1 MTWQRRGPRLVAP
14 RLAVHQPLYAPI
26 SALCHG
32 LKAAHLMRIF
42 ITGHKGQLG
51 RALHQAFQDHDL
63 ALADLPEADITSAA
77 QTIQTIADFRPDLVL
92 HPAALTD
99 TVACQRDPDLAY
111 RVNALGTRNV
121 ALGCQRAS
129 AVLLQISTNE
139 VFDGQQS
146 DPYLEWDSTHAL
158 SVYAQSK
165 LAGEWYVQRLL
176 QRYYIVR
183 IAWLYGNG
191 PSSFVNKVLQWAQ
204 TNRELRIATD
214 EVATPTYVPDL
225 VAAIASLVQQPVYGV
240 YHFTNSGS
248 CSRLQWAQRIL
259 AQAGRSDVT
268 LLPARLADFPSAA
281 PKPAYSVLR
290 NFCGQ
295 DLGITLRP
303 WEDALQDYF
312 RVLAG

>member
-1 MTWQRRGPRLVAP
+1 
-14 RLAVHQPLYAPI
+14 
-26 SALCHG
+26 
-32 LKAAHLMRIF
+32 MRIF

-63 ALADLPEADITSAA
+63 ALADLPEADITNAA
-77 QTIQTIADFRPDLVL
+77 QTIQAIADFRPDLVL

-99 TVACQRDPDLAY
+99 TAACQRDPDLAY
-111 RVNALGTRNV
+111 RVNALGARNV
-121 ALGCQRAS
+121 ALGCQRTGATM
-129 AVLLQISTNE
+129 LQISTNE
-139 VFDGQQS
+139 VFDGQKTE
-146 DPYLEWDSTHAL
+146 PYLEWDDTRAL
-158 SVYAQSK
+158 SIYAQSK

-191 PSSFVNKVLQWAQ
+191 PSSFVTKVLQWAQ
-204 TNRELRIATD
+204 SNRELRAVAD

-225 VAAIASLVQQPVYGV
+225 AAAIVSLVHQPVYGV
-240 YHFTNSGS
+240 YHLTNSGS

-259 AQAGRSDVT
+259 ALAGRGDVNV
-268 LLPARLADFPSAA
+268 LPARMADFPSAV

-295 DLGITLRP
+295 NLGITLRP

-312 RVLAG
+312 RALAG

>member
-1 MTWQRRGPRLVAP
+1 
-14 RLAVHQPLYAPI
+14 
-26 SALCHG
+26 
-32 LKAAHLMRIF
+32 MRIF
-42 ITGHKGQLG
+42 LTGHKGQLG
-51 RALHQAFQDHDL
+51 RALHRAFSEHDL
-63 ALADLPEADITSAA
+63 AVADLPEADITDAA
-77 QTIQTIADFRPDLVL
+77 STIQAIADFRPDLVL

-99 TVACQRDPDLAY
+99 TTLCQRDPDLAY

-121 ALGCQRAS
+121 ALGCQRAG
-129 AVLLQISTNE
+129 ATLLLISTNE
-139 VFDGQQS
+139 VFDGRKAE
-146 DPYLEWDSTHAL
+146 PYLEWDATNAL

-191 PSSFVNKVLQWAQ
+191 PSSFVTKVLEWAK
-204 TNRELRIATD
+204 TSAELRVVTD

-225 VAAIASLVQQPVYGV
+225 VKAIVSLVRQPVYGV
-240 YHFTNSGS
+240 YHFTNGGS
-248 CSRLQWAQRIL
+248 CSRLQWAERIL
-259 AQAGRSDVT
+259 ALAGRSGVSVA
-268 LLPARLADFPSAA
+268 PARLADFPLAV

-303 WEDALQDYF
+303 WEEALQDYF
-312 RVLAG
+312 RVLAD